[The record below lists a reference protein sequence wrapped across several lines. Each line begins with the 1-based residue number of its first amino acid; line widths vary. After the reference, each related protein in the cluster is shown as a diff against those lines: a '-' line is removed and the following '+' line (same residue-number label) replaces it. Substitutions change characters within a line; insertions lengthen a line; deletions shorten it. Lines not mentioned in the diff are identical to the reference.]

1 MKLPKDIRTAV
12 RNLPKG
18 NGAYDY
24 AYQDAMGRIERQG
37 PKSVEFA
44 KRVLSWI
51 TCAKRPLTTTELQ
64 HALAVD
70 VGEPEFDLENL
81 PQIGDMVSVCAGLV
95 PSTKKAVSFDWFT
108 IPRKNTFNELKSSGF
123 RADNWIWQ
131 GCAPRT
137 SHSVLSRAEYVT
149 QILYIFYKSNF
160 K

>member
-95 PSTKKAVSFDWFT
+95 TVDQESRIIRLVHYTTQEYFQRTQEQWFPGGQLDMARVCT
-108 IPRKNTFNELKSSGF
+108 TYLAF
-123 RADNWIWQ
+123 RAFESGVCDTDII
-131 GCAPRT
+131 
-137 SHSVLSRAEYVT
+137 Y
-149 QILYIFYKSNF
+149 IL
-160 K
+160 